1 MIFFIFGKSQVEIPR
16 VILIKKISII
26 LFLTFF
32 ANLTAQEIQIPGFS
46 LNGIKTPVKIS
57 AIPDSVNSVYL
68 TIIRNNKT
76 ENFKLFVKNSTVD
89 TSVIFP
95 SAGNYKVRLNIPGEV
110 YKEIRIL
117 PGWFSVIPP
126 LVAIL
131 LALIIRQVLVSL
143 FIGIYIGTILIYNFD
158 PVEALLRLADT
169 LILNVLVDYDH
180 MYVIVF
186 TLLIGGVV
194 GIISQNGGTEGLARQ
209 ITKLAKTAKSGMIA
223 SWLMGLVIF
232 FDDYA
237 NSLIIGNMMR
247 PITDKLKIS
256 REKLAYIVDSTAAPV
271 ASLVIISTWIGY
283 ELGLIAEGLKTIGS
297 GENAYDVFLKTIPYR
312 FYPIAAIFFVF
323 LTSFLER
330 DFGPML
336 KAELRARKEGKLTN
350 DDVEIKTLDLEK
362 SKIPG
367 EKKANWINGAVPIL
381 IILLGTVTGL
391 VYTGMLN
398 LEAAG
403 STNYSLQNIISHSDS
418 YKALLWSSLLAG
430 IVAVIMSVS
439 QRLLNLHDS
448 MNAWH
453 KGVQTM
459 LFAVIILVFAWG
471 ISKITVDLKTADYLI
486 SLLSESLNPKLLPV
500 LVFVICG
507 AISFATGTSWGTM
520 AIVMPIVIPLASEVS
535 AIAGLSAAGTTI
547 IIHGVISSVLAGS
560 VWGDHCSP
568 IADTTILSSMASQ
581 CNHIDHVR
589 TQLPYALSVG
599 AVSMLIGDFLTA
611 YGLNPFVAIFIIFAL
626 LYLILMFFGKKVRP
640 DNLYD

>member
-1 MIFFIFGKSQVEIPR
+1 MVKINVRIFR
-16 VILIKKISII
+16 VDLLKKIIFI
-26 LFLTFF
+26 LFITYL
-32 ANLTAQEIQIPGFS
+32 ANLTAQEIQVPEFS
-46 LNGIKTPVKIS
+46 LNGIKTGIKIS
-57 AIPDSVNSVYL
+57 GIPDSVDYVYVTL
-68 TIIRNNKT
+68 IKNTKT
-76 ENFKLFVKNSTVD
+76 VNYKFYPKNSRVD
-89 TSVIFP
+89 TSVVFP
-95 SAGNYKVRLNIPGEV
+95 EAGNYKVRLNILGEK
-110 YKEIRIL
+110 YKQIRIL
-117 PGWFSVIPP
+117 PGWFSIIPP
-126 LVAIL
+126 LIAIL

-143 FIGIYIGTILIYNFD
+143 FIGIYIGAILIYNFD
-158 PVEALLRLADT
+158 PLQALLRMADT
-169 LILNVLVDYDH
+169 LILNVLVDTDH

-194 GIISQNGGTEGLARQ
+194 GVISKNGGTEGLARQ
-209 ITKLAKTAKSGMIA
+209 ITKLAKTAKSGMVA

-247 PITDKLKIS
+247 PITDKLRIS

-297 GENAYDVFLKTIPYR
+297 TENAYDVFLKTIPYR

-323 LTSFLER
+323 LTSFLQR

-336 KAELRARKEGKLTN
+336 KAEIRARREGKLTS
-350 DDVEIKTLDLEK
+350 DDSEIKTLELDK
-362 SKIPG
+362 TQFADG
-367 EKKANWINGAVPIL
+367 KKANWINGAVPIL
-381 IILLGTVTGL
+381 VILLGTVIGL
-391 VYTGMLN
+391 IYTGMLN
-398 LEAAG
+398 LEATG
-403 STNYSLQNIISHSDS
+403 STDYSIQNIISHSDS

-430 IVAVIMSVS
+430 IIAVIMSVS

-471 ISKITVDLKTADYLI
+471 ISKITVDLQTADYLI
-486 SLLSESLNPKLLPV
+486 SLLSDSLNPKLLPV
-500 LVFVICG
+500 LVFIICG

-520 AIVMPIVIPLASEVS
+520 AIVMPIVIPLANEVS
-535 AIAGLSAAGTTI
+535 SIAGLTNAESII

-599 AVSMLIGDFLTA
+599 VVSMLIGDLLTA
-611 YGLNPFVAIFIIFAL
+611 YGLNPFVAVILIFAL
-626 LYLILMFFGKKVRP
+626 LYLILLFFGKKVETVK
-640 DNLYD
+640 

>member
-1 MIFFIFGKSQVEIPR
+1 MVKINVRLNR
-16 VILIKKISII
+16 VDLIKKIIFI
-26 LFLTFF
+26 LFVSYLT
-32 ANLTAQEIQIPGFS
+32 NLTAQEIRIREFS
-46 LNGIKTPVKIS
+46 LNGIKTEIS
-57 AIPDSVNSVYL
+57 ITGIPDSVDHIFVTL
-68 TIIRNNKT
+68 IKDTKT
-76 ENFKLFVKNSTVD
+76 VNYKFQPKNSRVD
-89 TSVIFP
+89 TTVVFP
-95 SAGNYKVRLNIPGEV
+95 EAGIYKVRLNILGE
-110 YKEIRIL
+110 KHKLIRIL
-117 PGWFSVIPP
+117 PGWFSIIPP
-126 LVAIL
+126 LIAIL
-131 LALIIRQVLVSL
+131 LALVIRQVLVSL
-143 FIGIYIGTILIYNFD
+143 FIGIYIGAILIYNFD
-158 PVEALLRLADT
+158 PVEALLRMSDT
-169 LILNVLVDYDH
+169 LILNVLVDADH

-194 GIISQNGGTEGLARQ
+194 GVISKNGGTEGLAKQ
-209 ITKLAKTAKSGMIA
+209 ITKLAKTAKSGMVA

-247 PITDKLKIS
+247 PITDKLRIS

-297 GENAYDVFLKTIPYR
+297 TENAYDVFLKTIPYR

-323 LTSFLER
+323 LTSFLQR

-336 KAELRARKEGKLTN
+336 KAELRARKEGKLTG
-350 DDVEIKTLDLEK
+350 DDSEIKALELEK
-362 SKIPG
+362 NQFANHRKV
-367 EKKANWINGAVPIL
+367 NWINGAVPIL
-381 IILLGTVTGL
+381 VILFGTVIGL
-391 VYTGMLN
+391 IYTGMLN

-403 STNYSLQNIISHSDS
+403 STNFSLQNIISHSDS

-439 QRLLNLHDS
+439 QRLLNLNDS

-471 ISKITVDLKTADYLI
+471 ISKITVDLQTADYLI
-486 SLLSESLNPKLLPV
+486 SLLSDSLNPRLLPI
-500 LVFVICG
+500 LVFIICG

-520 AIVMPIVIPLASEVS
+520 AIVMPIVIPLANEVS
-535 AIAGLSAAGTTI
+535 SISGLSNADTVI

-599 AVSMLIGDFLTA
+599 IVSMLIGDLLTA
-611 YGLNPFVAIFIIFAL
+611 YGLNPFVAIVLIFAL
-626 LYLILMFFGKKVRP
+626 LYVILMFFGRKV
-640 DNLYD
+640 DALG